1 MRIIVVQLGD
11 IHIKSGNPVLSR
23 AQSIRSGVRAAVG
36 NTDEDVYVLAYTG
49 DLAFSGS
56 KEEYDLA
63 EKFCADIQSAFTVSG
78 RLPQEIFIPGNHD
91 LDFRDNND
99 ARPILLESVPEQL
112 DSLKLEG
119 TVVGQIIS
127 AQKEFFDFVERRNGR
142 VVPQSERLFYEHNI
156 FLNDM
161 RLCVKCVNTAWMSIL
176 EEEPGKL
183 RFPVSLIADSSVC
196 GDIIIALLHHPY
208 GWLEP
213 NNARQLKAR
222 LEKTCDLIITG
233 HEHTSSAY
241 RKSLSEK
248 QQLHYVEGAVL
259 YDPSLPRNGF
269 NVIEIDLQER
279 SYSMTECIWEGG
291 SYMPSPN
298 ANHPFVRNANRLKSE
313 FSNTDDFSRVLRD
326 PGTPFRH
333 PVQRELKLR
342 DFFIYP
348 DLTKHN
354 SELKPTAEPGTVSSG
369 AVARFFLNH
378 DYVVVV
384 GEEGAGKT
392 SLAKITYEDLQGVT
406 GIIPVLLKGSEF
418 DGFNPKDVA
427 RIIKNAYYRQYGEDS
442 YTRFLGLDPALKAV
456 IIDDWQQTKYNP
468 KGQAGLIKELQKNF
482 RKVIC
487 FSSDLMEI
495 QQIARS
501 SAGTYS
507 PFASFEFC
515 TIREFGLRLR
525 GALIERW
532 LRLGQEYTLNEVDF
546 LHGVRT
552 TEQKINTVLGKN
564 FVPSYPLFLLTM
576 LQVEDPM
583 AAGGSNLG
591 SYGHLY
597 EVLITRRLA
606 EVSKKAT
613 DLGTKYTY
621 ISHIAYHMFSRNLH
635 CLGKADLES
644 LHERYCRD
652 YRINLPRE
660 ATWAQLREAQ
670 ILSRDGETYRFRYRA
685 CYCYFVAKYF
695 QENLANDEAA
705 LRLQLND
712 TADRVYFE
720 DFGNIIIFFVFL
732 TKDMGLIEKILSNAR
747 RIYAEYSPA
756 DLTKDVEYVDQLLKG
771 ILPPIVLPPT
781 AAEENR
787 EKYRQQLDENNEPE
801 GMMILPSSDKIIYR
815 DDLDDVVK
823 TAIAIKNLRIM
834 GQILRN
840 FPGVLKGGPKRELA
854 EECYMLGLRT
864 LKRFLTI
871 GRDNLSELRTLYAE
885 IIREHR
891 ALDSDAEVIKA
902 ADEAL
907 VWVTRM
913 ASFGVIKRVS
923 SAVGLEELEL
933 TYREVRDLHSG
944 TNVSVD
950 LIDVAIKMDHF
961 KECPDQDLDELK
973 RRIPNDSFAFTIL
986 RDFVADYLY
995 LFVSDQRTL
1004 QKYGSMFQIS
1014 TSSPQFKLNKK
1025 TSKMLIN

>member
-1 MRIIVVQLGD
+1 MRVIVVQLGD
-11 IHIKSGNPVLSR
+11 IHIKAGNPVLSR
-23 AQSIRSGVRAAVG
+23 AHGIRSGVRAAVAD
-36 NTDEDVYVLAYTG
+36 TAEDLYVIAYTG
-49 DLAFSGS
+49 DIAFSGS

-63 EKFCADIQSAFTVSG
+63 EKFCDDIRSAFTVAG
-78 RLPQEIFIPGNHD
+78 RSPKEIFIPGNHD
-91 LDFRDNND
+91 LDFRGDND

-119 TVVGQIIS
+119 TLVGQIIS
-127 AQKEFFDFVERRNGR
+127 AQKEFFDFVERRNCR
-142 VVPQSERLFYEHNI
+142 VVPQRERLFYEHNI
-156 FLNDM
+156 FLNDI
-161 RLCVKCVNTAWMSIL
+161 RLSIKCINTAWMSTL
-176 EEEPGKL
+176 NEEPAKL
-183 RFPVSLIADSSVC
+183 RFPVSLIEDSSFS
-196 GDIIIALLHHPY
+196 GDVTIALLHHPY

-213 NNARQLKAR
+213 NNARQLKTK

-233 HEHTSSAY
+233 HEHSSSAY
-241 RKSLSEK
+241 RKSLSEG

-259 YDPSLPRNGF
+259 HDPSLARNGF

-279 SYSMTECIWEGG
+279 SYSMVECLWDESMYI
-291 SYMPSPN
+291 PSP
-298 ANHPFVRNANRLKSE
+298 AASHPFVRNANRLKNE
-313 FSNTDDFSRVLRD
+313 FSNVEEFSRVLRD

-354 SELKPTAEPGTVSSG
+354 SELKPTAEPGTVPSG
-369 AVARFFLNH
+369 EVARFFLNH
-378 DYVVVV
+378 DYVVVI

-418 DGFNPKDVA
+418 DGFNSKDVA
-427 RIIKNAYYRQYGEDS
+427 RAIKNAYHRQYGEES
-442 YTRFLGLDPALKAV
+442 YARFLGLDPALKAI
-456 IIDDWQQTKYNP
+456 IIDDWQQIKYNP
-468 KGQAGLIKELQKNF
+468 KGQAGLIQQLQKHF

-495 QQIARS
+495 QQITRS
-501 SAGTYS
+501 STGTYS

-546 LHGVRT
+546 LHAVRT
-552 TEQKINTVLGKN
+552 TEQKVNTVLGKN

-583 AAGGSNLG
+583 AASGSNLG

-621 ISHIAYHMFSRNLH
+621 ISHIAYYLFLKNINS
-635 CLGKADLES
+635 LGKADLEG
-644 LHERYCRD
+644 LHESYCQD
-652 YRINLPRE
+652 YKINLPRE
-660 ATWAQLREAQ
+660 ATWEQLREAQ

-695 QENLANDEAA
+695 QENLASNEAA
-705 LRLQLND
+705 LRIQLND
-712 TADRVYFE
+712 IADRVYFE
-720 DFGNIIIFFVFL
+720 DFANIVIFFVFL
-732 TKDMGLIEKILSNAR
+732 TKDTELIGKILSNSK
-747 RIYAEYSPA
+747 RIFVECSPA
-756 DLTKDVEYVDQLLKG
+756 DLTKDAEYVDQLLKG
-771 ILPPIVLPPT
+771 CVPPIILPST
-781 AAEENR
+781 TAEENR
-787 EKYRQQLDENNEPE
+787 EKYRQQLDESEPA
-801 GMMILPSSDKIIYR
+801 GTMILPSSDKIVYR
-815 DDLDDVVK
+815 DDLDDFIK
-823 TAIAIKNLRIM
+823 TAIALKSLRIM
-834 GQILRN
+834 GQILKN

-891 ALDSDAEVIKA
+891 AIDNDAELVKA

-913 ASFGVIKRVS
+913 ASFGLIKRIS

-944 TNVSVD
+944 TNISVD

-961 KECPDQDLDELK
+961 RECPDQNLTELK
-973 RRIPNDSFAFTIL
+973 ARISNDSFAFTIL

-995 LFVSDQRTL
+995 LFVSDQRKL

-1014 TSSPQFKLNKK
+1014 TSGPQFQLNKK
-1025 TSKMLIN
+1025 TTKLLIN